1 MNTGQFFMY
10 MTHKA
15 QWGFFSLIDCIPYQ
29 FGLDF
34 YSHYL
39 FSVSLSYYLQSDG
52 YIVNP
57 LKGEQ
62 TLHQDFLMLYRIFS
76 MVIDISNIPGIYGID
91 ILPTPL
97 PTKSPYDNLSVHV
110 YIMMFRFCII
120 GKILCFR
127 IARTVSWTY
136 SDDP

>member
-1 MNTGQFFMY
+1 MY

-29 FGLDF
+29 FDLDF

-57 LKGEQ
+57 FKGEQ
-62 TLHQDFLMLYRIFS
+62 TLHQDFLMLYKIFS
-76 MVIDISNIPGIYGID
+76 MVIDVSYIPGIYGI
-91 ILPTPL
+91 
-97 PTKSPYDNLSVHV
+97 
-110 YIMMFRFCII
+110 YIYR
-120 GKILCFR
+120 K
-127 IARTVSWTY
+127 
-136 SDDP
+136 

>member
-1 MNTGQFFMY
+1 MY

-15 QWGFFSLIDCIPYQ
+15 QWVFFSLIDCIPHQ

-39 FSVSLSYYLQSDG
+39 FSVSLSYYLKSDG

-76 MVIDISNIPGIYGID
+76 TVIDISNIPGIYGI
-91 ILPTPL
+91 
-97 PTKSPYDNLSVHV
+97 
-110 YIMMFRFCII
+110 YI
-120 GKILCFR
+120 
-127 IARTVSWTY
+127 
-136 SDDP
+136 

>member
-1 MNTGQFFMY
+1 MV
-10 MTHKA
+10 
-15 QWGFFSLIDCIPYQ
+15 FFSLIDCIPYQ

-76 MVIDISNIPGIYGID
+76 MVIDISNIPGIYGI
-91 ILPTPL
+91 
-97 PTKSPYDNLSVHV
+97 
-110 YIMMFRFCII
+110 YIYRKWYTAYPPPHKIPIWQPI
-120 GKILCFR
+120 GTCLYND
-127 IARTVSWTY
+127 V
-136 SDDP
+136 

>member
-1 MNTGQFFMY
+1 MY

-15 QWGFFSLIDCIPYQ
+15 QWVFFSLIDCIPYQ

-76 MVIDISNIPGIYGID
+76 MVIDISNIPGIYSIYIEND

-97 PTKSPYDNLSVHV
+97 PTKSPHDNLSVHV
-110 YIMMFRFCII
+110 YIMMFRLCII
-120 GKILCFR
+120 GKILCFK

>member
-1 MNTGQFFMY
+1 MYYKYMNTGQFFMY

-15 QWGFFSLIDCIPYQ
+15 QWVFFSLIDCIPYQ

-76 MVIDISNIPGIYGID
+76 MVIDISNIPGIYGI
-91 ILPTPL
+91 
-97 PTKSPYDNLSVHV
+97 
-110 YIMMFRFCII
+110 YI
-120 GKILCFR
+120 
-127 IARTVSWTY
+127 
-136 SDDP
+136 

>member
-1 MNTGQFFMY
+1 MY

-15 QWGFFSLIDCIPYQ
+15 QWVFFSLIDCIPYQ

-57 LKGEQ
+57 LKGEL
-62 TLHQDFLMLYRIFS
+62 TLRQDFLMLYRIFS

-91 ILPTPL
+91 ILPTP
-97 PTKSPYDNLSVHV
+97 SPQNPHMTTYR
-110 YIMMFRFCII
+110 YMFI
-120 GKILCFR
+120 
-127 IARTVSWTY
+127 
-136 SDDP
+136 

>member
-1 MNTGQFFMY
+1 MY

-15 QWGFFSLIDCIPYQ
+15 QWGFFSLIDYIPYQ

-62 TLHQDFLMLYRIFS
+62 TLHQDFLMLYKIFS
-76 MVIDISNIPGIYGID
+76 MVIDVSNIPGIYGI
-91 ILPTPL
+91 
-97 PTKSPYDNLSVHV
+97 
-110 YIMMFRFCII
+110 YI
-120 GKILCFR
+120 
-127 IARTVSWTY
+127 
-136 SDDP
+136 